1 MKLRK
6 TFEEFWLPSARSQS
20 DWSTLTSEF
29 SLQVLVIRRILV
41 QIAEEGTLCRTP
53 TIVRRTQKCDGQKR
67 IAHIRLADS
76 CIACVFAST
85 RTMILFS
92 TPFTLLVVLLSGGIA
107 YASHHTTS
115 DSPLENKAS
124 GESAWRSLIDD
135 SGGAQEVQ
143 IPVGPPVTAEQ
154 VREFAEAVDRF
165 YHGVGRP
172 GTSFQK
178 TITVDVNFV
187 IVNNTANQG
196 ITQGQMLAQIDILN
210 NAFQPDFEFNLK
222 FVQFVQSDLFF
233 SGVTFPDLTVLT
245 QLATAHHRGGMETLN
260 VYVTGIQGTAGIYF
274 DPFSN
279 AGVLDGVY
287 QRFNTVP
294 GGTDL
299 FYSQGK
305 VSSECKRSSLVARVS
320 R

>member
-1 MKLRK
+1 MR
-6 TFEEFWLPSARSQS
+6 WDPN
-20 DWSTLTSEF
+20 
-29 SLQVLVIRRILV
+29 
-41 QIAEEGTLCRTP
+41 
-53 TIVRRTQKCDGQKR
+53 
-67 IAHIRLADS
+67 AHIRLAGTH
-76 CIACVFAST
+76 IACVFAST

-115 DSPLENKAS
+115 DATLENKAS
-124 GESAWRSLIDD
+124 EESAWRGLTDD
-135 SGGAQEVQ
+135 GGGAQEVQ
-143 IPVGPPVTAEQ
+143 IPVGPPVTADQ
-154 VREFAEAVDRF
+154 VRAFAEAVDRF

-172 GTSFQK
+172 VASFQK

-196 ITQGQMLAQIDILN
+196 ITQGQMLAQIDLLN

-233 SGVTFPDLTVLT
+233 TGVTTADPNQVVLK
-245 QLATAHHRGGMETLN
+245 QIATAHKRGGMETLS
-260 VYVTGIQGTAGIYF
+260 VYVVDVQGTVSFYTH
-274 DPFSN
+274 PFSN
-279 AGVLDGVY
+279 PGVVDGIFLDY
-287 QRFNTVP
+287 KTVP
-294 GGTDL
+294 GGGDS
-299 FYSQGK
+299 FFSQGK